1 MLVEGDRQ
9 AALDVRRLRHMAQ
22 PSGVRSEP
30 SGAPGL
36 IWVYCPYSVVSVG
49 LEHALGRRSARVHVG
64 RERPGIVPSCAV
76 LFAQGI
82 EDLAEGMEQVRGLN
96 PNASILVFGLHS
108 DVLLARAAFEIGAR
122 GFIHAGMAPDEVAE
136 AVEAA
141 ANGEPVVPRELLLE
155 LIVGKERVDLNVL
168 SARQKEILDLV
179 VDGLSNAQIARRLY
193 LSEST
198 VKQHLRAAYK
208 ILGVKNRTSAAN
220 LIRNSQDRPTV
231 SALALGG

>member
-9 AALDVRRLRHMAQ
+9 AASDVR
-22 PSGVRSEP
+22 PEP
-30 SGAPGL
+30 SRALGL
-36 IWVYCPYSVVSVG
+36 IWLYCPYSVVSVG
-49 LEHALGRRSARVHVG
+49 LEHAMGKRARVHVG
-64 RERPGIVPSCAV
+64 RERPGVVPSCAV

-82 EDLAEGMEQVRGLN
+82 EDLAEGMERIRGLD
-96 PNASILVFGLHS
+96 PNASILVFGLNS

-122 GFIHAGMAPDEVAE
+122 GFIHAGMAPDEVAQ
-136 AVEAA
+136 AVEAT
-141 ANGEPVVPRELLLE
+141 ANGEPVVPRELLLD

>member
-1 MLVEGDRQ
+1 
-9 AALDVRRLRHMAQ
+9 
-22 PSGVRSEP
+22 
-30 SGAPGL
+30 
-36 IWVYCPYSVVSVG
+36 VSIG
-49 LEHALGRRSARVHVG
+49 LEHALEKQARVYVG
-64 RERPGIVPSCAV
+64 REEPRAMPSAAV
-76 LFAQGI
+76 LFAQGVG
-82 EDLAEGMEQVRGLN
+82 DLSEGVEQVRALN
-96 PNASILVFGLHS
+96 PEASILVFGLHA
-108 DVLLARAAFEIGAR
+108 DVLLARAAFELGTQ
-122 GFIHAGMAPDEVAE
+122 GFIHAGMTPDEVAQ

-208 ILGVKNRTSAAN
+208 LLGVKNRTSAAN
-220 LIRNSQDRPTV
+220 LIRNSQERYTM
-231 SALALGG
+231 SALSLGG